1 MENASLLYHC
11 NLHLLSFC
19 LYLSVM
25 AVPATMV
32 YFTLYDQLKYA
43 MGFREGEHS
52 TRFIPLL
59 AGSTARGRNTTKIE
73 FMSFTYLV
81 FNIIAWFNLFSI
93 AYSEKLHILANC

>member
-1 MENASLLYHC
+1 
-11 NLHLLSFC
+11 
-19 LYLSVM
+19 M

-73 FMSFTYLV
+73 FIRNASFQEIPRFSDFFRFLMLLYDLKMA
-81 FNIIAWFNLFSI
+81 FFDLKWLFSTL
-93 AYSEKLHILANC
+93 KK